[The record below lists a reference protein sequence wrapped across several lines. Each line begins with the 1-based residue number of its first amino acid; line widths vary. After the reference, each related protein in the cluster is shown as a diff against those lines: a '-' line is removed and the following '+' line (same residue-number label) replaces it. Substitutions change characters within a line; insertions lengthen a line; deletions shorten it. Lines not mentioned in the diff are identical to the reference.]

1 MKLVEIVLRFVWM
14 ILQVAGPLAC
24 AKRGW
29 VNVDVAKIECEL
41 CGAKLDF
48 ALPSDSSVEGEDII
62 FVMVFFLLV

>member
-1 MKLVEIVLRFVWM
+1 M